1 MQNIRTKPKVSV
13 GSKMERPIKIGLDIQ
28 AQKEGMTRSSLIEKI
43 SKTYIES
50 VKNGDWNVKGLKLRL
65 QNTLLK
71 YQNLYEKYERKVQ
84 AYFELEQENES
95 LQTKILNLEVEN
107 AKLSSM
113 LEMMEKE
120 KEALALKLTNAPPA
134 HSYQEV
140 KKKYLDFRSENIDLR
155 NSLEE
160 QKKAFEQEK
169 IKLLETLEEQKKVLS
184 VKNRNIKSRK
194 KTPFKKLLSRKRSK
208 TNSENKVEL

>member
-1 MQNIRTKPKVSV
+1 M
-13 GSKMERPIKIGLDIQ
+13 
-28 AQKEGMTRSSLIEKI
+28 
-43 SKTYIES
+43 
-50 VKNGDWNVKGLKLRL
+50 
-65 QNTLLK
+65 NTLKAITFRVTAKEKERLEAESRNAK
-71 YQNLYEKYERKVQ
+71 LSMSRYLSLLLSSDLVASNNEHFILCEDRNLLRK
-84 AYFELEQENES
+84 ENQS
-95 LQTKILNLEVEN
+95 FKTKILNLEVEN